1 MFREIASM
9 AVYNLSHRKL
19 RSFLTLLGIVI
30 GVSAVVATMLVGASM
45 EQRIIGQLNKLMADI
60 ITVIPGKVSF
70 TQGPNLGS
78 GGKAIVLTEKDEKE
92 ISKVDGIKI
101 VTGIISGSL
110 RVENNNE
117 SGKITVI
124 GVKDEKAWEEIEAGA
139 IGLEDGRFITDEDK
153 YSAMI
158 GNNVAHNMFTKN
170 ITLKKSINING
181 VDFKVVG
188 ILNKGGG
195 LLATIDGSVFIPI
208 KQARD
213 LFGNQFESNEY
224 NEIMAKVSDGY
235 DSSAVADAINEKL
248 LQIHHQTEDTKTFSV
263 LSSKFF
269 EEQITSIL
277 SIITTFLSSLGAIA
291 LIVGG
296 IGILNIMYVSVM
308 ERTREIGTMKA
319 IGATSNVILLMFLFE
334 SGILGLIGGIVGDL
348 LGVGLGYG
356 ITYGMRLG
364 FSSNAFAENN
374 VQQGPLIYLSPEV
387 LVLGLVFGFLVGV
400 LAGYFP
406 ARKAAKLQPV
416 EALRYEEVN

>member
-1 MFREIASM
+1 MLKEITSM
-9 AVYNLSHRKL
+9 AFYNLSHRKL

-60 ITVIPGKVSF
+60 ITVIPGKISF
-70 TQGPNLGS
+70 SSGSSLGGS
-78 GGKAIVLTEKDEKE
+78 GKAVELTEKDEKE
-92 ISKVDGIKI
+92 ISKVNGIKL

-110 RVENNNE
+110 KVESNSE

-139 IGLEDGRFITDEDK
+139 IGLEDGRFLTDEDK

-158 GNNVAHNMFTKN
+158 GDSVANSMFSKN
-170 ITLKKSINING
+170 ITLKKTLNISG

-195 LLATIDGSVFIPI
+195 FLATIDNTVFIPI

-213 LFGNQFESNEY
+213 LFGSQFESDEY
-224 NEIMAKVSDGY
+224 NEIMAKIRDGY
-235 DSSAVADAINEKL
+235 DSSAVADAVNAKL

-277 SIITTFLSSLGAIA
+277 NIIATFLSSLGAIS

-296 IGILNIMYVSVM
+296 IGIMNIMYVSVM

-319 IGATSNVILLMFLFE
+319 IGATSKVILLIFLFE

-348 LGVGLGYG
+348 VGVGLGYG

-364 FSSNAFAENN
+364 FSSNAFTEGD

-387 LVLGLVFGFLVGV
+387 LALGLVFGFLVGI

-416 EALRYEEVN
+416 EALRYE

>member
-1 MFREIASM
+1 
-9 AVYNLSHRKL
+9 
-19 RSFLTLLGIVI
+19 
-30 GVSAVVATMLVGASM
+30 MLVGASM

-416 EALRYEEVN
+416 EALRYE

>member
-110 RVENNNE
+110 RVESNNE

-158 GNNVAHNMFTKN
+158 GNNVAYNMFTKN
-170 ITLKKSINING
+170 ISLKKTLNING

-387 LVLGLVFGFLVGV
+387 LILGLVFGFLVGV

-416 EALRYEEVN
+416 EALRYE

>member
-110 RVENNNE
+110 RVESNNE

-158 GNNVAHNMFTKN
+158 GNNVAYNMFTKN
-170 ITLKKSINING
+170 ISLKKTLNING

-416 EALRYEEVN
+416 EALRYE